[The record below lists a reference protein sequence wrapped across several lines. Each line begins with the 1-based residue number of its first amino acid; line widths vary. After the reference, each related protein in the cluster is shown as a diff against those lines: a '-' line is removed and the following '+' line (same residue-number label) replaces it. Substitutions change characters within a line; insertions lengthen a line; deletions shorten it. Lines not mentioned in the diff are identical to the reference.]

1 MKKIILK
8 TEKYCFRKIS
18 NFIKENIFS
27 FEKYFFIFQRKIV
40 FSFTKLSRSFGSAF
54 SYNIDEEKIRK
65 IWHRQIVLVADK
77 KNAILGGADKT
88 VDNQCIF
95 TDNSSIVDTC
105 LNYLILDLTLFS
117 QRKNI
122 DVQKNISKMMSTKTD
137 QLRSLLK

>member
-1 MKKIILK
+1 M
-8 TEKYCFRKIS
+8 
-18 NFIKENIFS
+18 
-27 FEKYFFIFQRKIV
+27 
-40 FSFTKLSRSFGSAF
+40 
-54 SYNIDEEKIRK
+54 
-65 IWHRQIVLVADK
+65 VADK
-77 KNAILGGADKT
+77 KNSILGGADKT

-95 TDNSSIVDTC
+95 TDNSSIIDTC